1 MNLTEKIEN
10 IRRKPE
16 HIRLRYVWA
25 MVAISMFFVIIIWFF
40 SLKSS
45 QTETAPV
52 MNSIDTSKI
61 TDQFNEGKQSL
72 ENASEGFKSTLE
84 QQQLNG
90 SAQNN
95 GETLDIN
102 SKQ

>member
-1 MNLTEKIEN
+1 MNINDKLEE
-10 IRRKPE
+10 IRKKPE

-61 TDQFNEGKQSL
+61 TDQLNVGKQSL
-72 ENASEGFKSTLE
+72 ENASEGFQNALD
-84 QQQLNG
+84 N
-90 SAQNN
+90 SASQEN
-95 GETLDIN
+95 
-102 SKQ
+102 K

>member
-1 MNLTEKIEN
+1 MNINDKLEE
-10 IRRKPE
+10 IRKKPE

-84 QQQLNG
+84 QSQALDN
-90 SAQNN
+90 SANN
-95 GETLDIN
+95 T
-102 SKQ
+102 Q